1 MNGFASRASR
11 RPNPLSPFLMSPAE
25 RRSELCGLLALG
37 LIRLRMRDRDEV
49 SGDIGESSLHI
60 PPDQSAH
67 ANPTHR
73 RTA

>member
-1 MNGFASRASR
+1 MSGFASRAPR

-25 RRSELCGLLALG
+25 RRIELCALLALG
-37 LIRLRMRDRDEV
+37 LIRLRMRDRSEV

-60 PPDQSAH
+60 QPGQSAH
-67 ANPTHR
+67 ATPTHR